1 MLIALIAPC
10 ITSPIIPPIYK
21 SKRYTDLNTAETAYS
36 SHYAP
41 LPDYKY
47 ESGHSSYGKHANAY
61 GNHGYDDYG
70 QY

>member
-1 MLIALIAPC
+1 M
-10 ITSPIIPPIYK
+10 
-21 SKRYTDLNTAETAYS
+21 NVAETAYS

-47 ESGHSSYGKHANAY
+47 ESGYNSYGNQADAY

-70 QY
+70 QYLTFSNF